1 MISQSSRHPL
11 AIAVL
16 AACFAVGGPAAAQS
30 TGTATQNPAAKS
42 GGTKSSD
49 AKAST
54 LASAD
59 RDFVTNAAIG
69 GMAEVQLGEIAQKNA
84 ASDADKQFAS
94 RMVEDHGKANT
105 ELKSIAS
112 TKGVQLPTSLDRKHT
127 REMERLQKLNGAEFD
142 REYMKHMVDDHKKD
156 LGEFQKQADKGRDE
170 QLKGFASKNLPTLQ
184 EHLQMAQTVSDQVS
198 GGTTGKGAKPPKPQ
212 S

>member
-42 GGTKSSD
+42 GSTKSSD
-49 AKAST
+49 TKAST

-59 RDFVTNAAIG
+59 RDFVTHAAVG
-69 GMAEVQLGEIAQKNA
+69 GMAEVQLGELAQKKA
-84 ASDADKQFAS
+84 SSDAVKQFAS

-112 TKGVQLPTSLDRKHT
+112 AKGVQLPTSLDRKHT
-127 REMERLQKLNGAEFD
+127 RDMERLQKLSGADFD

-156 LGEFQKQADKGRDE
+156 VGAFQKQADKGRDE
-170 QLKGFASKNLPTLQ
+170 QLKGFASKTLPTLQ
-184 EHLQMAQTVSDQVS
+184 EHLKMAQTVSDQVS
-198 GGTTGKGAKPPKPQ
+198 GATTGKGAKPPKPQ